1 MRPGGLGSFS
11 VLFLWSNRFY
21 SIFHFSFDVLHF
33 WAGSPL
39 CSLFVV
45 VVVLRCG
52 LTTAKKGSRLPG
64 LYVSHP
70 PGPESGPGGA
80 AFEREGLLCLSDRKP
95 LGLASTLS
103 FLPPNVAR
111 HPPRELRVGR
121 VAVHHATLVP

>member
-1 MRPGGLGSFS
+1 MFCGKMINLSFS
-11 VLFLWSNRFY
+11 LFSSGVLLLGGFPVCAVSCL
-21 SIFHFSFDVLHF
+21 VL
-33 WAGSPL
+33 
-39 CSLFVV
+39 
-45 VVVLRCG
+45 VVLRCG